1 MSELQLFQ
9 FYDHCLSPTGTQWR
23 AFLHLLANPIHSGR
37 LPQSYPFSRLN
48 MSYSLSLSSMGKCL
62 KPLSLWWF
70 LTGLIPVS
78 FWTSGSQAWTLDT
91 VQKTVSN
98 ECKVK
103 GNNQSTCYAHVN
115 TALTICC
122 KLFFPSGH
130 ISDSCLTRTFRCIF
144 FFLCVCIYFL
154 SVVYTH
160 SYRSHKLYLTRNIPG
175 IWFHHSRDHEIS
187 SPIATG
193 NIICTSKNLVSEGH
207 HKTDYKIH
215 TTNISHHSY
224 LPCPAEIISSADI
237 ARNLLTDKPSLNSWF
252 LIPDS

>member
-1 MSELQLFQ
+1 MLMLTQPSLYAANFSSHQGTSLTLAWPG
-9 FYDHCLSPTGTQWR
+9 LSG
-23 AFLHLLANPIHSGR
+23 AF
-37 LPQSYPFSRLN
+37 
-48 MSYSLSLSSMGKCL
+48 
-62 KPLSLWWF
+62 
-70 LTGLIPVS
+70 
-78 FWTSGSQAWTLDT
+78 
-91 VQKTVSN
+91 
-98 ECKVK
+98 
-103 GNNQSTCYAHVN
+103 
-115 TALTICC
+115 
-122 KLFFPSGH
+122 
-130 ISDSCLTRTFRCIF
+130 F